1 MTDDFSLILRKLR
14 KEKGLTQEELARKLE
29 IPDSTIRR
37 YEMSGT
43 IPKRERLELIA
54 DFFGVNIDH
63 LLGRTEENNDKLP
76 TNAIPYDPSN
86 MIRLPVLGT
95 IKAGEPIL
103 MSENTEGYELVEP
116 EVLRGRRGFVLV
128 VNGDS
133 MAGDY
138 IFNGDKVIVVMDEDV
153 TPSDIAV
160 VAIDQE
166 NATLKR
172 VKCQDGMCVLIPS
185 NTTYETQIY
194 PAKRIHIIGKVI
206 QIRRDL

>member
-1 MTDDFSLILRKLR
+1 MLGETLVLLRK
-14 KEKGLTQEELARKLE
+14 KKKLTQQDIADRLHLTRSTYAQYEINRRVPEYATLEKL
-29 IPDSTIRR
+29 
-37 YEMSGT
+37 
-43 IPKRERLELIA
+43 A
-54 DFFGVNIDH
+54 DFFEVSIDH
-63 LLGRTEENNDKLP
+63 LVGRNEVQQLP
-76 TNAIPYDPSN
+76 HNAIPYDPSN

-103 MSENTEGYELVEP
+103 MSEHTEGYELVEP

-138 IFNGDKVIVVMDEDV
+138 IFNGDKVIVAMDEDV
-153 TPSDIAV
+153 TASDIAV
-160 VAIDQE
+160 VAIDCE
-166 NATLKR
+166 AATLKR

-194 PAKRIHIIGKVI
+194 PAKQIHIIGKVI